1 MPIYT
6 YICENCGHSFNE
18 RQGIMEEP
26 FKTCPRC
33 GKRKLRR
40 KMGTGGPLV
49 FKGPGFHEND
59 YKKGK

>member
-1 MPIYT
+1 
-6 YICENCGHSFNE
+6 
-18 RQGIMEEP
+18 MEEP